1 MIQLEGECRNPYNL
15 GILCDPYNKG
25 MILDSP
31 ILGMYRRIVLVN
43 RDYSDS
49 SFILGFYF
57 LKLATGYMLY
67 IRAYCIVLIVE
78 YKKSNFLTPFMV
90 SKLVFF

>member
-1 MIQLEGECRNPYNL
+1 
-15 GILCDPYNKG
+15 
-25 MILDSP
+25 MILHIP

-78 YKKSNFLTPFMV
+78 YKKVVFSQLSWYQSWFS
-90 SKLVFF
+90 SKPS